1 MSINPPATV
10 QKVDFILFHGGL
22 DSESVPVTILPGFA
36 RSVQNWEEDNN
47 GGYKTLTG
55 YQAFD
60 GQTEPHL
67 ATYTVLI
74 ATIPGTIAVGDTITG
89 VTSAATGKVIA
100 ITSTTFVITKYSG
113 TFVAE
118 SLTTGGAAIGGVST
132 SGTSRL
138 LAAQYTN
145 LAADAYRSDIAAVP
159 GSGNILGVQY
169 YKGTVYAFRNTV
181 TTGVKM
187 YKSTISGWQ
196 EVAFGYEVYFSSASG
211 TQPAEGATIT
221 QGAVS
226 GTLKRVCIESGTF
239 AAGTAAGRLIF
250 LTITSAPFTAAAL
263 TGGMT
268 GTIVSQAAI
277 TIPNQ
282 SGRYKF
288 VIANFT
294 GSVDTI
300 RMYGCDGANRGFE
313 FDGTTFIPIN
323 NSGMGADDKPTNIAV
338 HRNYLFFSYFGSVQ
352 YSGLGTPF
360 NWTVISGANEIG
372 ASDTVTGFAVQP
384 GSSTV
389 ATMAIYC
396 RNRTYLLYGND
407 PTTWELINYS
417 ETTGAID
424 NSIQVI
430 GQTYVMDDRGIES
443 LTTAQEF
450 GNFSDATISQRITS
464 LLQTKRNLVTDSH
477 IARDKQ
483 QYRVF
488 FSDGSGIYCTLGKKI
503 QSMMPVL
510 FPNPVLCSCS
520 AETSGGGEEVIFFGS
535 SNGFVYQMER
545 GTSFNGTEIDA
556 FLYLVFNN
564 LKTYR
569 VINRYR
575 RMSFEIV
582 TDGYSEIEL
591 GYDLGYSSTE
601 ISQPGLE
608 TRVIDTTPPKW
619 GEVKGGEFI
628 WDGTPLT
635 TMSLAVRGT
644 GENIALKLL
653 SNSDYFAPVKFS
665 GMFLEYSPMRQKR

>member
-1 MSINPPATV
+1 MNINPPTTV
-10 QKVDFILFHGGL
+10 QKTDLILFQGGL
-22 DSESVPVTILPGFA
+22 DSESVPVTIPPGYA
-36 RSVQNWEEDNN
+36 RNSQNFEEDNN

-60 GQTEPHL
+60 GRTEPHL
-67 ATYTVLI
+67 ATYTALAITV
-74 ATIPGTIAVGDTITG
+74 PGTISIGDTITG
-89 VTSAATGKVIA
+89 VTSSATGKVIA
-100 ITSTTFVITKYSG
+100 ITATEFIITKYSG
-113 TFVAE
+113 TFVSE
-118 SLTTGGAAIGGVST
+118 SLTTGGAAISGIST
-132 SGTSRL
+132 ASISRL
-138 LAAQYTN
+138 LSAQYKN
-145 LAADAYRSDIAAVP
+145 LAADVYRADITAVP
-159 GSGNILGVQY
+159 GAGSVLGIQY
-169 YKGTVYAFRNTV
+169 YKSVWYAFRNTV

-187 YKSTISGWQ
+187 FKSTTLGWT
-196 EVAFGYEVYFSSASG
+196 EIAFGYEVYFSSGSG
-211 TQPAEGATIT
+211 TPPAEGATIT
-221 QGAVS
+221 KGAVS
-226 GTLKRVCIESGTF
+226 GTLKRLCIESGTF

-250 LTITSAPFTAAAL
+250 LTITSGPFTAGAL

-268 GTIVSQAAI
+268 GNVVSQATI
-277 TIPNQ
+277 SIPNQ
-282 SGRYKF
+282 GGRYKF
-288 VIANFT
+288 VIGNFT
-294 GSVDTI
+294 GSADTI

-323 NSGMGADDKPTNIAV
+323 NPGMGADDKPKNIAI

-360 NWTVISGANEIG
+360 NWTVIGGANEIG

-389 ATMAIYC
+389 ASMAIYC

-417 ETTGAID
+417 ETTGAIE
-424 NSIQVI
+424 NSIQII

-450 GNFSDATISQRITS
+450 GNFVDATISQRITS

-488 FSDGSGIYCTLGKKI
+488 FSDGSGIYCTLGKKH

-510 FPNPVLCSCS
+510 FPNPVTCSCS
-520 AETSGGGEEVIFFGS
+520 SETTGGGEEVICFGS
-535 SNGFVYQMER
+535 TDGFVYQMER
-545 GTSFNGTEIDA
+545 GTSFNGASIDA
-556 FLYLVFNN
+556 FMYLVFNN

-582 TDGYSEIEL
+582 TDGYSEIEI
-591 GYDLGYSSTE
+591 GYDLGYSSNE
-601 ISQPGLE
+601 ISQPDLE

-635 TMSLAVRGT
+635 TLSLAIRGT
-644 GENIALKLL
+644 GENIALKLM
-653 SNSDYFAPVKFS
+653 SNSDYFAPLKFS
-665 GMFLEYSPMRQKR
+665 GMYLEYSPMRQKR